1 MSVLLL
7 SLFSGSL
14 KVTLMPSILKIIIII
29 DISLYLYNRFHR
41 HFTLTGKSYKTLFK
55 YEWVIESEKKQQ
67 KEPLRLCVKVFQ

>member
-41 HFTLTGKSYKTLFK
+41 HFTPTGKSYKTLFK

-67 KEPLRLCVKVFQ
+67 KEPMSLCVKVFQ